1 VRAYQYRVFGF
12 GVNFLGDRTEAEE
25 VTPEVLLRLWQHRK
39 TVDDDRL
46 LGWLLRLTRN
56 AYIDVLRQQ
65 EELTARLQA
74 VFDL

>member
-1 VRAYQYRVFGF
+1 
-12 GVNFLGDRTEAEE
+12 VNLFGDRTEAEE
-25 VTPEVLLRLWQHRK
+25 VTQEVLLRLLQHRK
-39 TVDDDRL
+39 TVDEDRL
-46 LGWLLRLTRN
+46 LGWLLRVTRN

>member
-1 VRAYQYRVFGF
+1 M
-12 GVNFLGDRTEAEE
+12 
-25 VTPEVLLRLWQHRK
+25 QHLN

-46 LGWLLRLTRN
+46 LSWLLRVTNN
-56 AYIDVLRQQ
+56 AYIDLLRQQ